1 MDPYTI
7 IVKPQV
13 TEKTMNLIDQNNEL
27 TFVVSRKA
35 NKVTIKQAFEQLYDV
50 KVINVNTHI
59 SPKGVKVAYIKLSE
73 EDDAE
78 DIAVKIG
85 VF

>member
-7 IVKPQV
+7 IVKPHV

-27 TFVVSRKA
+27 TFVVRRNATKSQVK
-35 NKVTIKQAFEQLYDV
+35 KAFEYLYDQEV
-50 KVINVNTHI
+50 ERVNTHI
-59 SPKGVKVAYIKLSE
+59 TSKGLKLAYVKLVE
-73 EDDAE
+73 EGEAE
-78 DIAVKIG
+78 DVAVKMG